1 MPLNKFVFQPAISR
15 RVLPAVFC
23 CLTFDCRILLS
34 NTLML
39 AQIISEHQMSDCLFT
54 SCSKYMIAVSLD
66 VVTPAGYAVLA
77 AQRSSHI
84 MHPVIQ
90 TIQRRQAFNF

>member
-1 MPLNKFVFQPAISR
+1 
-15 RVLPAVFC
+15 
-23 CLTFDCRILLS
+23 
-34 NTLML
+34 
-39 AQIISEHQMSDCLFT
+39 MSDRLFT
-54 SCSKYMIAVSLD
+54 YCSKYMIAVSLD

-77 AQRSSHI
+77 ARRSSHI